1 MKHLLLLLLLLLL
14 LFLFLPFWGWAQQA
28 EKVTLSGVIK
38 DSKTR
43 TTIPFGNILLK
54 KVKDSSFVTG
64 TVSDANGQFTLS
76 DVNSGTYLL
85 SVTYIGYQTTNL
97 PILVGSLST
106 FLDLGSI
113 ELEERPNTLSEI
125 VISGQQTTGINSKMD
140 KKTFSVAENVSQS
153 GGSVLQV
160 MKNLPGVSTTQD
172 GKLELRGSDKVS
184 VLIDGKQTAITG
196 FGSQTGLDNIPASSI
211 ERIEIINNPSAKFDA
226 NGNAGI
232 INIIYKKNKQDGFN
246 GKVGLTS
253 GLGALWQKKE
263 NLPGIRPQY
272 QNTPKINPSLS
283 LNYRK
288 NKINT
293 FFQGDWLYT
302 QTLNRNE
309 FAERI
314 YDTGEIIRQQVKRNR
329 ITTFA
334 TAKTGVDWNI
344 DDHNSLTVSGL
355 FNREKIT
362 DRGDI
367 PYFNQDLT
375 ERRRLWQFLEDEVK
389 YTASASAIYQHHF
402 KQPGH
407 VLNASF
413 NYTFH
418 REDEKYFFTNIMPT
432 YTGEDSFKLLS
443 DEQVADLNVDYIRP
457 LKHGRI
463 EGGLKFRRR
472 TIPVNMQFFP
482 GLNSPIDVN
491 AGGWADYSETIPA
504 VYGNYVYES
513 NKFELEA
520 GLRVEYVKVDY
531 KVNPGHNTYKSEG
544 YDYARPFPNLR
555 LAYKLDDRQKISLFY
570 NRRVDRPNEV
580 DIRIFPKYDEPEV
593 IKVGNPA
600 LRPQFT
606 SSLEMG
612 YKNNWTKGYFYGAL
626 YHRITDG
633 TITRI
638 ATQAPGSTLIYN
650 VFQNAGRSY
659 NSGIELIMKQDI
671 TPWVAMNANANIY
684 QNTINAF
691 QVENK
696 YPVPVLYT
704 SERQQ
709 LISGN
714 LKINGLFH
722 LPNKFEAQ
730 LTGIYLAPDI
740 IPQGRVSSRYSV
752 DLGIKKTIQKGAG
765 ELFLNA
771 TDIFNTLNIQ
781 REING
786 NGFSMRSTD
795 YYETQVFRIGYSF
808 KF

>member
-1 MKHLLLLLLLLLL
+1 MMMQTKQILI
-14 LFLFLPFWGWAQQA
+14 LFLFLPFWGLAQ
-28 EKVTLSGVIK
+28 EITKVTLSGTIR
-38 DSKTR
+38 DSRTK
-43 TTIPFGNILLK
+43 TTIPFGNLQLK
-54 KVKDSSFVTG
+54 TTKDSTFVSG
-64 TVSDANGQFTLS
+64 TVSDSDGQFKLA
-76 DVNSGTYLL
+76 DLNSGN
-85 SVTYIGYQTTNL
+85 YILTVSYMGYKTKNL
-97 PILVGSLST
+97 PILAGSLSA
-106 FLDLGSI
+106 FLDLGHV
-113 ELEERPNTLSEI
+113 ELDEDANTLNE
-125 VISGQQTTGINSKMD
+125 VKISGQQTTGISNKMD
-140 KKTFSVAENVSQS
+140 KKTFSVADNISQG

-184 VLIDGKQTAITG
+184 ILIDGKQTAITG
-196 FGSQTGLDNIPASSI
+196 FGGQTGLDNIPASAI
-211 ERIEIINNPSAKFDA
+211 ERIEIINNPSSKFDA

-232 INIIYKKNKQDGFN
+232 INIIYKKNKQEGFN
-246 GKVGLTS
+246 GKVGFTT
-253 GLGALWQKKE
+253 GLGALGQKKE

-309 FAERI
+309 FAERT
-314 YDTGEIIRQQVKRNR
+314 YDSGEIIRRQVKRNR

-334 TAKTGVDWNI
+334 TAKTGLDWNI
-344 DDHNSLTVSGL
+344 DDHNTLTVSGL

-375 ERRRLWQFLEDEVK
+375 VRSRLWQFLEDEVK
-389 YTASASAIYQHHF
+389 YTASASAIYQHNF

-407 VLNASF
+407 TLNASL

-418 REDEKYFFTNIMPT
+418 REDEKYFFTNIMPA

-443 DEQVADLNVDYIRP
+443 DEQVADLNIDYVRP

-504 VYGNYVYES
+504 LYGNYVYES

-531 KVNPGHNTYKSEG
+531 KVNPNHNTYKSEG

-555 LAYKLDDRQKISLFY
+555 VAYKLDDKNKISMFY

-606 SSLEMG
+606 SSLELG
-612 YKNNWTKGYFYGAL
+612 YKNNWDKGYFYSAL

-638 ATQAPGSTLIYN
+638 ATQVPGSTLIYN

-659 NSGIELIMKQDI
+659 NSGIEIIVKQDLAQ
-671 TPWVAMNANANIY
+671 WLSVNANANVY
-684 QNTINAF
+684 QNIINAF

-696 YPVPVLYT
+696 YPVPVIYSAEL
-704 SERQQ
+704 QK

-722 LPNKFEAQ
+722 LPNKIEAQ
-730 LTGIYLAPDI
+730 LTGTYLAPDI
-740 IPQGRVSSRYSV
+740 IPQAKISSRYSV

-771 TDIFNTLNIQ
+771 TDVFNTLNIQ
-781 REING
+781 KDITG
-786 NGFSMRSTD
+786 NGFRMRSTD
-795 YYETQVFRIGYSF
+795 YYETQVFRVGYSY

>member
-1 MKHLLLLLLLLLL
+1 MQRIKHILI
-14 LFLFLPFWGWAQQA
+14 LFLFLPFWGWAQQTN
-28 EKVTLSGVIK
+28 KVTLSGTIK
-38 DSKTR
+38 DSKTK
-43 TTIPFGNILLK
+43 TTIPFGNVQLK
-54 KVKDSSFVTG
+54 TSREGAFIAG
-64 TVSDANGQFTLS
+64 TVSDGNGRFSLT
-76 DVNSGTYLL
+76 DINSGNHLL
-85 SVTYIGYQTTNL
+85 AISYIGYKTKHL
-97 PILVGSLST
+97 PVLVGSLTT
-106 FLDLGSI
+106 FLDLGHI
-113 ELEERPNTLSEI
+113 ELEEDANNLNEI
-125 VISGQQTTGINSKMD
+125 KISGQQTSGIGNKMD
-140 KKTFSVAENVSQS
+140 KKTFSVADNISQE

-184 VLIDGKQTAITG
+184 ILIDGKQTAITG
-196 FGSQTGLDNIPASSI
+196 FAGQTGLDNIPASAI
-211 ERIEIINNPSAKFDA
+211 EKIEIINNPSAKFDA

-246 GKVGLTS
+246 GKATLTS

-309 FAERI
+309 FAERN

-334 TAKTGVDWNI
+334 TAKTGMDWNI
-344 DDHNSLTVSGL
+344 DDYNTVTVTGL
-355 FNREKIT
+355 FNREKII

-367 PYFNQDLT
+367 PYFNHDLSV
-375 ERRRLWQFLEDEVK
+375 RSRLWQFLEDEVK
-389 YTASASAIYQHHF
+389 YTASASAIYQHNF

-407 VLNASF
+407 TVNASF

-418 REDEKYFFTNIMPT
+418 REDEKYFFTNIMPA

-443 DEQVADLNVDYIRP
+443 DEQVADLNVDYVRP
-457 LKHGRI
+457 LKHGKI

-472 TIPVNMQFFP
+472 TIPVNMRFFP
-482 GLNSPIDVN
+482 GLNSPIDIN
-491 AGGWADYSETIPA
+491 AGGWADYRETIPA
-504 VYGNYVYES
+504 IYGNYVYE
-513 NKFELEA
+513 NNQFELEA
-520 GLRVEYVKVDY
+520 GLRAEYVKVDY
-531 KVNPGHNTYKSEG
+531 KVNPSHNIYKSEG

-555 LAYKLDDRQKISLFY
+555 LAYKLNDQHKISIFY

-606 SSLEMG
+606 SSLELG
-612 YKNNWTKGYFYGAL
+612 YKINWSKGYFYTAF

-659 NSGIELIMKQDI
+659 NSGIELIVKQDLAGWI
-671 TPWVAMNANANIY
+671 SVNANANVY

-691 QVENK
+691 QIENK
-696 YPVPVLYT
+696 YPVPVIYT
-704 SERQQ
+704 SDREQ

-714 LKINGLFH
+714 FKINSMFH
-722 LPNKFEAQ
+722 LSNGFEAQ
-730 LTGIYLAPDI
+730 LTGIYLAPDL
-740 IPQGRVSSRYSV
+740 IPQGRVSARYSV
-752 DLGIKKTIQKGAG
+752 DLGIKKTIQKGSG

-771 TDIFNTLNIQ
+771 TDILNTLNIQ
-781 REING
+781 RDITG
-786 NGFSMRSTD
+786 NGFRLRSTD
-795 YYETQVFRIGYSF
+795 YYETQVLRAGYSY